1 MGVCAFVASGVDF
14 DVDSYVRDTP
24 LEVLAVFH
32 KGEVRPDGG
41 PETDA
46 RPDSGFVAY
55 VSEDDFPH
63 LLDQVGDAV
72 DFLEAQEK
80 EFERLQKVG
89 AKTMLL
95 DFRVR
100 QQHTEP
106 KVHTVPP
113 ELVQSMSRFGMGFV
127 FSVEVIVEEYRRKRW
142 FNPRRR

>member
-1 MGVCAFVASGVDF
+1 MV
-14 DVDSYVRDTP
+14 
-24 LEVLAVFH
+24 
-32 KGEVRPDGG
+32 

-106 KVHTVPP
+106 KVHTMPP